1 MMQMVKAIFVLLA
14 LTLAGGYFFY
24 VLLDYIILIFFV
36 FTFFLAGGLFF
47 YILLDLKPWRKDSQ
61 LWLYLKKIKK
71 K

>member
-14 LTLAGGYFFY
+14 LTLAGGFIFY
-24 VLLDYIILIFFV
+24 ILLDYITLIFFV
-36 FTFFLAGGLFF
+36 FTFFLTGGLIF

-61 LWLYLKKIKK
+61 LWLWIKSKK

>member
-14 LTLAGGYFFY
+14 LTLAGGFLFY
-24 VLLDYIILIFFV
+24 VLLDHIILIFFL
-36 FTFFLAGGLFF
+36 FTFFLAGGLIF

-61 LWLYLKKIKK
+61 LWLWLKSKK